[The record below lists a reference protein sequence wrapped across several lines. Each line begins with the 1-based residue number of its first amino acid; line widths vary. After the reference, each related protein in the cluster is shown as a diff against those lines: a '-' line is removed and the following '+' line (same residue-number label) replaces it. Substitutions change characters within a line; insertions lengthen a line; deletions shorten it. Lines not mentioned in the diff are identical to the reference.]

1 MIMRAYKQV
10 LATAEQD
17 EEAVQE
23 TNSNVAGRVGAHPP
37 TENLGLIVG
46 QNMKRLRARRNLTLD
61 ALARASGVSR
71 AMLGQI
77 ETGRS
82 VPTINVV
89 WKIAAAFD
97 IPFATLISTPST
109 DKVHVFPAQGARVLT
124 SASGDFTSRAL
135 FPFDGQRRAEFYELR
150 LKAHGVELA
159 EPHALGTMENL
170 IVSHGRLDIEIGSQT
185 RQLGPGDAIL
195 FQADRPHAYK
205 NPTNEETVA
214 YLVMT
219 YVDQPG

>member
-1 MIMRAYKQV
+1 MVMRAAGPTLV
-10 LATAEQD
+10 PHGDGEATPP
-17 EEAVQE
+17 
-23 TNSNVAGRVGAHPP
+23 AG
-37 TENLGLIVG
+37 ENLGAIVG
-46 QNMKRLRARRNLTLD
+46 QNIRRMRGSRGLTLD

-97 IPFATLISTPST
+97 VPFATLIAAPAA
-109 DKVHVFPAQGARVLT
+109 DKVHLFRAHGARVLT

-135 FPFDGQRRAEFYELR
+135 FPFDGQRRPEFYELR
-150 LKAHGVELA
+150 LKAHGVEIA
-159 EPHALGTMENL
+159 DPHAAGTMENL
-170 IVSHGRLDIEIGSQT
+170 VVAHGRLDLEIGQDT
-185 RQLGPGDAIL
+185 RELDAGDAIL
-195 FQADRPHAYK
+195 FQADRPHAYR
-205 NPTNEETVA
+205 NPTNEETIA

>member
-1 MIMRAYKQV
+1 MTMRARSP
-10 LATAEQD
+10 AISREQD
-17 EEAVQE
+17 AE
-23 TNSNVAGRVGAHPP
+23 TGSNEVGSAEHPP
-37 TENLGLIVG
+37 SENLGLVVG

-61 ALARASGVSR
+61 GLARASGVSR

-97 IPFATLISTPST
+97 VPFATLITTPGA
-109 DKVHVFPAQGARVLT
+109 DRVQVFPAHGARVLT

-135 FPFDGQRRAEFYELR
+135 FPFDGQRRPEFYELR
-150 LKAHGVELA
+150 LKAHGVEAA
-159 EPHALGTMENL
+159 EPHPAGTMENL
-170 IVSHGRLDIEIGSQT
+170 VVSHGRLDIDIGAET
-185 RQLGPGDAIL
+185 RSLGPGDAIL
-195 FQADRPHAYK
+195 FQSDKTHAYK

-219 YVDQPG
+219 YVDQPT